1 MKKHIFSKIVVTFC
15 VLEMALVQLWAMK
28 IASASGIM
36 VTDILLANHG
46 VFAGELTLL
55 CLKTIFAKGDASA
68 TEKVNEEVED
78 AIKKAEKER
87 IKK

>member
-1 MKKHIFSKIVVTFC
+1 MKKHTFSKIIVTFC

-46 VFAGELTLL
+46 VFAGELALL

-68 TEKVNEEVED
+68 TEKVNEEVDE